1 MRMRG
6 DVVPGRSWLT
16 RVVFAAFVSLVFIF
30 LYAPV
35 LIVMAFSFQGPPR
48 LGLPLEGVGLHWY
61 RAMFANAT
69 YTGALRNTV
78 LIALVSVLLCLL
90 LGTVTAL
97 GMRRAQGKMAAFGN
111 ILFFL
116 PLAIPSLFVGLALLA
131 YFDTIGVPLSLATVA
146 MAHLLWVFP
155 YFLVVARSGLDRLD
169 PQFEEVG
176 ADLGLN
182 SFQQFKRIVLPL
194 SVPVLVSGAVL
205 VFALSAD
212 EFVRTLFVIGPDSTI
227 PIVLWGQFRRGSD
240 PTVNALAT
248 ILLLVSIVA
257 ATAAMAYVGARRRR
271 APATPSSGERK

>member
-1 MRMRG
+1 MSAR
-6 DVVPGRSWLT
+6 GRSTGGRIL
-16 RVVFAAFVSLVFIF
+16 FGGFVTATFFF

-35 LIVMAFSFQGPPR
+35 AVVVVFSFQGPPR
-48 LGLPLEGVGLHWY
+48 LGLPLEDVGLHWY
-61 RAMFANAT
+61 RDLFESPT

-78 LIALVSVLLCLL
+78 VMAVIAMVLCLVI
-90 LGTVTAL
+90 GTVTAL
-97 GMRRAQGKMAAFGN
+97 GMRRARGTLSTLGN

-131 YFDTIGVPLSLATVA
+131 YFDTVGVPLSLGTVGV
-146 MAHLLWVFP
+146 AHFLWVFP
-155 YFLVVARSGLDRLD
+155 YFLIVARSGLDRLD

-176 ADLGLN
+176 ADLGLTPLG
-182 SFQQFKRIVLPL
+182 QFRRIVLPL
-194 SVPVLVSGAVL
+194 SFPILVGGAVL

-248 ILLLVSIVA
+248 ILLAISVIAASAALVL
-257 ATAAMAYVGARRRR
+257 VGVRSGFFARGPRL
-271 APATPSSGERK
+271 TNTGGS